1 MIARVFGRG
10 AAQSKEDY
18 FTASQSQLIWARFKR
33 KRSSMVAAAILLIFV
48 LCGVFADFLSPYDP
62 TAPPSFPNSATT
74 GAARWSPSSR
84 GSSAIA
90 APTPTSAG

>member
-10 AAQSKEDY
+10 AAPSKEDY

-33 KRSSMVAAAILLIFV
+33 KRASMVAAAILLLFV

-62 TAPPSFPNSATT
+62 T
-74 GAARWSPSSR
+74 
-84 GSSAIA
+84 
-90 APTPTSAG
+90 SAGRNPDYTNGAPQLPQFCDDRGCSLVPFIKGVER